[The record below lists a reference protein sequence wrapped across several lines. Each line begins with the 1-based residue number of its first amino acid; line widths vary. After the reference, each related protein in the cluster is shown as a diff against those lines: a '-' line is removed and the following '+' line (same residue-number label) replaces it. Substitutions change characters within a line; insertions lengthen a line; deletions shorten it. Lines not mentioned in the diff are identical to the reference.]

1 MRKPKKCETLEI
13 RLPYEAKRAFMDRCR
28 DEGRSASEA
37 LREYIEGYVQ
47 PQRASRPSCGAFRWV
62 AAGLSALAV
71 GATAVPSFACPLH
84 RAAAEHLGVG
94 GLDAERHGNRESQ
107 AFGDPDA
114 KPADGDDL

>member
-28 DEGRSASEA
+28 AEGRSASEA

-47 PQRASRPSCGAFRWV
+47 PQRVSRPSCGAFRWV

-84 RAAAEHLGVG
+84 RPAAERLGVG
-94 GLDAERHGNRESQ
+94 PEADLRRDRESQ
-107 AFGDPDA
+107 ASGDPDA
-114 KPADGDDL
+114 KPADCDGP